1 MIKGKFFMELMKY
14 LQSKDFTNLSFYVN
28 RNQMVHTAL

>member
-1 MIKGKFFMELMKY
+1 MIKGKLFMKY

-28 RNQMVHTAL
+28 KNQMAHTAL

>member
-1 MIKGKFFMELMKY
+1 MIKGKLFMKLMKY

-28 RNQMVHTAL
+28 KNQMAHTAL